1 MSDAAFREFLRAVVL
16 VYWAGLPLLQL
27 IGFTELARRGADP
40 EAVLNRSVRDHLL
53 AAALKTTR
61 LGLLVVLPLFLIW
74 GAFTWRTHGTGLLV
88 AGEFLLTFVL
98 LGTGLTTLA
107 LRMGLSLMDRVAEES
122 AARGL
127 FLLRVVVLLGGGGYG
142 LALWIQVPGGP
153 QEMVVAV
160 GILGVALV
168 VLGLNRTA
176 SLSPALLVRLSET
189 LRGR

>member
-1 MSDAAFREFLRAVVL
+1 
-16 VYWAGLPLLQL
+16 
-27 IGFTELARRGADP
+27 
-40 EAVLNRSVRDHLL
+40 
-53 AAALKTTR
+53 
-61 LGLLVVLPLFLIW
+61 VLPLFLIW
-74 GAFTWRTHGTGLLV
+74 GAFTWRTHGAGLLV

-107 LRMGLSLMDRVAEES
+107 LRMALSLMDRVAEENAS
-122 AARGL
+122 RGL

-142 LALWIQVPGGP
+142 LALWILAPGGP
-153 QEMVVAV
+153 GEMVIAV
-160 GILGVALV
+160 GILGAALI

>member
-1 MSDAAFREFLRAVVL
+1 
-16 VYWAGLPLLQL
+16 
-27 IGFTELARRGADP
+27 
-40 EAVLNRSVRDHLL
+40 
-53 AAALKTTR
+53 
-61 LGLLVVLPLFLIW
+61 
-74 GAFTWRTHGTGLLV
+74 
-88 AGEFLLTFVL
+88 
-98 LGTGLTTLA
+98 
-107 LRMGLSLMDRVAEES
+107 
-122 AARGL
+122 L

-153 QEMVVAV
+153 QEMVIAV